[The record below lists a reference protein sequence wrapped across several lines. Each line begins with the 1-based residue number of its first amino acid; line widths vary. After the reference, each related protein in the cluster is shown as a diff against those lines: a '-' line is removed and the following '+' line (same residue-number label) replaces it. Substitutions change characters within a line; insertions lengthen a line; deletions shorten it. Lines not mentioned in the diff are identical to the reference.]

1 MMNHT
6 FRYSFILLLLLL
18 RGLGSEAQ
26 VDTAGRRLVDTAGRQ
41 QADSNARHPVAIFLP
56 LYLDSAFDAAGNYRF
71 DKNFPKY
78 INPGL
83 EFYEGAELAL
93 DTLQK
98 EDARLDVRFFDTH
111 STTQS
116 LQQVLAGPD
125 FQRTE
130 LIIGQVANAGE
141 LQQLAAAAATQHIP
155 FIDVNFPNDGGI
167 TNNPS
172 LVILNSTLRTHCEGI
187 YRFLQRNYPT
197 KSIVFFRKKGAQED
211 RLKGYFNELDHSTAS
226 VPLKINYVTL
236 DDNFDASTVASS
248 LDSTVQTICI
258 AGSLD
263 EVFGNRLAETLA
275 GFGKA
280 YRSTLIGMP
289 TWDNM
294 DFSRPE
300 FSGEEI
306 IYSTP
311 FYINPTDSLVK
322 EIQQN
327 FRTKFYSRPS
337 DMVFRGYECVYR
349 WASLLLLHGKDLSGS
364 VGEKKYKVFN
374 DFNIEPVF
382 LNRQTMTLD
391 YFENKKLY
399 FVRKVD
405 GNITAVN

>member
-6 FRYSFILLLLLL
+6 FRYSFILLLVLL
-18 RGLGSEAQ
+18 GLGSEAQ
-26 VDTAGRRLVDTAGRQ
+26 VDTAGHRLVDTAGRH
-41 QADSNARHPVAIFLP
+41 QADSNARHSVAIFLP

-78 INPGL
+78 FNPGL

-93 DTLQK
+93 DTLEK
-98 EDARLDVRFFDTH
+98 EDARLDVRFYDTR

-130 LIIGQVANAGE
+130 LIIGQLANVGE

-197 KSIVFFRKKGAQED
+197 KSIVFFRRKGAQED

-263 EVFGNRLAETLA
+263 ELFGSRLAETLA
-275 GFGKA
+275 GFGKS

-294 DFSRPE
+294 DFTRPE

-306 IYSTP
+306 IYTTP
-311 FYINPTDSLVK
+311 FYINQTDSLVK

-349 WASLLLLHGKDLSGS
+349 WASLLLLHGRDLSGS

>member
-6 FRYSFILLLLLL
+6 FRYSFILLMLLW
-18 RGLGSEAQ
+18 GFSSAAQ
-26 VDTAGRRLVDTAGRQ
+26 TDSVVRPLTGVAGVAGVADTNGRHQ
-41 QADSNARHPVAIFLP
+41 VAIFLP
-56 LYLDSAFDAAGNYRF
+56 LYLDSAFDAVGNYRF

-83 EFYEGAELAL
+83 EFYEGAALAL

-98 EDARLDVRFFDTH
+98 EDARLDVRFYDTR
-111 STTQS
+111 STTQR
-116 LQQVLAGPD
+116 LQQVLASPD

-130 LIIGQVANAGE
+130 LIIGQLANVGE
-141 LQQLAAAAATQHIP
+141 LQQLAAAAAVQHIP

-226 VPLKINYVTL
+226 VALKINYVTL
-236 DDNFDASTVASS
+236 DDNFDASTVASN

-294 DFSRPE
+294 DFTRPE

-306 IYSTP
+306 IYTTP
-311 FYINPTDSLVK
+311 FYINQTDSLVK

-349 WASLLLLHGKDLSGS
+349 WASLLLLHGRDLSGS